1 MHPSTKN
8 ILDPGHDLMSH
19 IYIQFSSSRIKEK
32 RNQKE
37 NRKPCPSWQLSTK
50 YGMIDKVV
58 KLVNESVLGETL
70 ANDEIVL
77 VVEEMVIEDEEPDDA
92 NHASVRGVSLDLR
105 PTTTFSRGDTT
116 LTLKKSIQ

>member
-1 MHPSTKN
+1 
-8 ILDPGHDLMSH
+8 
-19 IYIQFSSSRIKEK
+19 
-32 RNQKE
+32 
-37 NRKPCPSWQLSTK
+37 
-50 YGMIDKVV
+50 MIDKVV

-70 ANDEIVL
+70 ANDEI